1 VILLRNASQNNEAMV
16 IPELLARKQP
26 TRNKAVGEQGKKEDD
41 DQSQHLIEQ
50 AIDYRPFG
58 LNQG

>member
-26 TRNKAVGEQGKKEDD
+26 TRNKAVGEQGKKKDD
-41 DQSQHLIEQ
+41 D
-50 AIDYRPFG
+50 
-58 LNQG
+58 